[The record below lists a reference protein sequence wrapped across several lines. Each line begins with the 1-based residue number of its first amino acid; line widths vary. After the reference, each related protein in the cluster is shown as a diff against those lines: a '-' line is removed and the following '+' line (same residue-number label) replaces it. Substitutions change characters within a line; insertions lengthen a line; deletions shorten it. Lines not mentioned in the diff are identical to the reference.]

1 MMERL
6 KFAVAILF
14 ARDAVRV
21 DRARKVFD
29 EYSEIQRLKAER
41 DRLWVQ
47 VEEAEER
54 QKAAMWGEA
63 VAP

>member
-1 MMERL
+1 MRRL
-6 KFAVAILF
+6 QFAIKILF
-14 ARDAVRV
+14 ASDAVRV
-21 DRARKVFD
+21 DRARKAFD
-29 EYSEIQRLKAER
+29 EYPEIQRLTAER
-41 DRLWVQ
+41 DRLMVQ